1 MLREP
6 MEVVGRFGGIIFK
19 LDVPASDYFGGEQC
33 NEVDKGRRG
42 KNPQSK
48 LFFSILRGH

>member
-19 LDVPASDYFGGEQC
+19 LDVPASDYFGGEQRD
-33 NEVDKGRRG
+33 EVDKGR
-42 KNPQSK
+42 
-48 LFFSILRGH
+48 